1 MVVAIT
7 YLAELHPP
15 RNRGAA
21 IGCMQI
27 FWVVGTIVFQAM
39 FLSWRFLVGL
49 SVAPPILLVLVIVTL
64 LPESPRYLLTRGKV
78 RLTLKALQTIF
89 AMNTGMQRDKYQ
101 LPNLARSQ
109 NTYAGYPVSRL
120 LTLGTPIQSRTPGI
134 GLVAVKLG
142 SFPKHVLRKSGELAV
157 ASKYA
162 HSVTY
167 TGYRVKVMKDN
178 DKLEEMRYYVE
189 ETLIPA
195 YMKPRCYC
203 IPILLM
209 SQFFLMFGKSDFH
222 DVACLYLSSESDPF
236 TDQGPALAVLQN
248 ISEPTRLDYDA
259 LTSALVLRFGDK
271 HLRHLYHAQ
280 LKNRVQRP
288 NESLAELAAD
298 VERLSQLALE
308 GCPADTRDVITVGA
322 FLDAISD
329 REVQQT
335 VRVAGLRTMREALA
349 RALEVESPKLLQGP
363 RGVWYG
369 THVWK
374 KEMWVPV

>member
-1 MVVAIT
+1 MKGKEEECDTHESWIT
-7 YLAELHPP
+7 
-15 RNRGAA
+15 
-21 IGCMQI
+21 
-27 FWVVGTIVFQAM
+27 
-39 FLSWRFLVGL
+39 S
-49 SVAPPILLVLVIVTL
+49 LLVAFFGWDEQLRTPRSPQDSFSGTL
-64 LPESPRYLLTRGKV
+64 LLAVAKLGLFPKHIRRISGESTVDSRYAHSHV
-78 RLTLKALQTIF
+78 HQLQS
-89 AMNTGMQRDKYQ
+89 
-101 LPNLARSQ
+101 NLARSQ
-109 NTYAGYPVSRL
+109 NTYAGYLVSRL

-142 SFPKHVLRKSGELAV
+142 SFPKRLLRKSGELAV

-167 TGYRVKVMKDN
+167 TRYRVKVMKDN

-209 SQFFLMFGKSDFH
+209 SQFFLMFGTRFKGRIILGATFVVDWIT
-222 DVACLYLSSESDPF
+222 DDAKAQYLAEILR
-236 TDQGPALAVLQN
+236 GPALAVLQN

-363 RGVWYG
+363 RGV
-369 THVWK
+369 
-374 KEMWVPV
+374 